1 MTLETITLHGTGKDF
16 NPEKIAEIVL
26 DKEGDPL
33 GNKSVKDELLLATED
48 FEVFDR
54 NDRLSPGKV
63 EAAEIG
69 SRKEKDKFLYSRE
82 GWYADDKTGKN
93 MAARERK
100 QKK

>member
-1 MTLETITLHGTGKDF
+1 MHGTGKDF
-16 NPEKIAEIVL
+16 NPEKKAAVLVL

-33 GNKSVKDELLLATED
+33 GNKSVKDELLRMTEE
-48 FEVFDR
+48 FEVLER
-54 NDRLSPGKV
+54 NDRFSPSKV

-69 SRKEKDKFLYSRE
+69 SRKEKDKFLYSLE